1 MFKTLKSNGQGFI
14 SVVALGILVLMT
26 IVGLSVYE
34 TSFNTIGSIK
44 NTNNYYHAQD
54 MANSASEFLKW
65 EINNGGHE
73 YGYNK
78 KITCGYGKF
87 AKDSDDEEICETL
100 ASGARNN
107 DGTDADV
114 KTQIEIKGRA
124 TEDDKWGGNCPG
136 TDSGIG
142 CYTVPLPG
150 KGTAGDRC
158 NAYSPN
164 VEDITKMVDDNARVG
179 TKEGKTPQSEYSC
192 NWNKLI
198 FGSSSTD
205 RVAIPLYYDT
215 GDINKGEEGII
226 NQFNKGTFDIGLA
239 DEFALRLR
247 TPCLPCA
254 AKGKDPESG
263 KTRKCTGKN
272 PDPTICKVDERYV
285 LDAKVNDIVVQWQ
298 IVGTCK
304 DGDKEEE
311 QCGLIP
317 YKGETLK
324 GKDTKDKTASQFT
337 EKLIN
342 KPEFLHN
349 IVLNKKSHGL
359 NTNTFPQVHTPIMKK
374 SDQVND
380 ATPLLPIMKKPT
392 LTLMLSGK
400 LLTDTQGYIPY
411 LEYQFVTDHPIATPV
426 IQMTAYAS
434 FNGNGFKVDA
444 DQQVERPMVDFV
456 LQN

>member
-1 MFKTLKSNGQGFI
+1 MFKTISSIKSNEQGFI

-87 AKDSDDEEICETL
+87 AKDGDVAEICETL
-100 ASGARNN
+100 AHIAKNS
-107 DGTDADV
+107 DGTYADV

-136 TDSGIG
+136 ADTANG

-158 NAYSPN
+158 NAYSPY
-164 VEDITKMVDDNARVG
+164 VDDIAKMVDDNAKISSNG
-179 TKEGKTPQSEYSC
+179 IIAQSEYSC

-205 RVAIPLYYDT
+205 RVAIPLYYE
-215 GDINKGEEGII
+215 NEKGEIV
-226 NQFNKGTFDIGLA
+226 NQFNKA
-239 DEFALRLR
+239 DGGGSAYAQDFALRLR

-254 AKGKDPESG
+254 EKGKDAESG
-263 KTRKCTGKN
+263 KTRKCNGTN
-272 PDPTICKVDERYV
+272 PDPTICKADERYV
-285 LDAKVNDIVVQWQ
+285 LDAKTKEDNDIVVQWQ

-317 YKGETLK
+317 YKGEDSE
-324 GKDTKDKTASQFT
+324 DTTASQLT

-342 KPEFLHN
+342 EDKYLNN
-349 IVLNKKSHGL
+349 IVLRKISRGL
-359 NTNTFPQVHTPIMKK
+359 NTNTFPQVNTPIMKK

-380 ATPLLPIMKKPT
+380 PTPLLQIMKKPT

-426 IQMTAYAS
+426 IQMTAQAS
-434 FNGNGFKVDA
+434 FNGNSFKVNT
-444 DQQVERPMVDFV
+444 DQQVERPLVDFAI
-456 LQN
+456 QN